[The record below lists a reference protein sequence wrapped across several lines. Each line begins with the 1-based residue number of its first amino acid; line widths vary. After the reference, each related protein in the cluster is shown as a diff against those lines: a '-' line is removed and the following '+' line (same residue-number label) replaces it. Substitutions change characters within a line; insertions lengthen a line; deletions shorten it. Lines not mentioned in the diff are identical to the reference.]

1 MTANNQLV
9 IVIRIT
15 PEGLQPPETHA
26 SSESEE
32 KAAIEI
38 LGRIQ
43 PCLDVADAILKKGD
57 LGSQG

>member
-15 PEGLQPPETHA
+15 PEGLQPPEIHA

-32 KAAIEI
+32 KAADEM
-38 LGRIQ
+38 LERIR
-43 PCLDVADAILKKGD
+43 PCLDVADAILKRTSAGPR
-57 LGSQG
+57 G